1 MTPEQEL
8 QRAEQARQIFETP
21 LVKETLDLME
31 KEIVEAWIA
40 CPARDVEGRDWLWRQ
55 IVATRKFMDI
65 LRGTMESGKVALH
78 RIKEKES
85 LAQRAL
91 KVIRR

>member
-8 QRAEQARQIFETP
+8 QRAEQARQIRETP
-21 LVKETLDLME
+21 IVAETLDAME
-31 KEIVEAWIA
+31 REITEAWSA
-40 CPARDVEGRDWLWRQ
+40 CPARDVEGRDWMWRQ
-55 IVATRKFMDI
+55 IVATRKFRDI